1 MVDDLRRS
9 AASDLDE
16 MLDDAERAGKKRRR
30 KSKGFLGM
38 SAFER
43 MIISILFFM
52 LVTVLGVLVLIVTGR
67 IVL

>member
-38 SAFER
+38 SAF
-43 MIISILFFM
+43 
-52 LVTVLGVLVLIVTGR
+52 
-67 IVL
+67 